1 MVFVGKTTTQF
12 ENKIFYYIQV
22 ASMGVIFN
30 VPVTKDVYDNINYQ
44 LGALLNEDL
53 FIYKCTQKGKDIII
67 KLFLK

>member
-12 ENKIFYYIQV
+12 EDKTFYYIQV
-22 ASMGVIFN
+22 AYLGVIFN
-30 VPVTKDVYDNINYQ
+30 VPVTKDMYDNIQYQ

-53 FIYKCTQKGKDIII
+53 FSIKCTQKGRDVVI